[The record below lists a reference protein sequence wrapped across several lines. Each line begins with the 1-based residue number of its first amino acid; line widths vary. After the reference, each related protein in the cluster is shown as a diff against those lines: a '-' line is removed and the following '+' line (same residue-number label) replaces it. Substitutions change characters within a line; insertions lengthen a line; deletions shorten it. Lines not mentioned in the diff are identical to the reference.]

1 MNTFSFV
8 WAGAT
13 HKPLRSILSLAAIAL
28 GIAMLTAL
36 FLISGG
42 IADGLKRNSG
52 GIDIVAGAKGS
63 PLQLILST
71 VYQSDIP
78 IGNISTDEFESI
90 RKNPMVRSAIPL
102 VMGDNF
108 KGARIIGTTSDYLKL
123 YGGTLSEGRLFLHE
137 GDVVAGSST
146 PVGLG
151 EEFAAR
157 HGFAADSDDIHEDE
171 KLTVVGKMA
180 PTGTILD
187 RLLLT
192 PIDSVQ
198 HAHAHHH
205 EDGNEDEHESAHE
218 TDANHQITAILIK
231 AQNGPALMNLPRLL
245 NQSSHIQ
252 AANPAFEMTKLAK
265 NLGVGRDILTLLGTA
280 ILVLSALMLF
290 STLASSLSER
300 RYDMAVLRILGASP
314 ARLFS
319 LLATEGLLIALCGTL
334 VGLVLGHGIAYGLT
348 GVLGSFEGLVLPAQF
363 LRPQFSDA
371 ALLGTGLGIG
381 VLALFPVAVSA
392 AKTDILRLLVKG

>member
-1 MNTFSFV
+1 MNTLSFV

-71 VYQSDIP
+71 VYQSDVP
-78 IGNISTDEFESI
+78 IGNISIEEFEDI
-90 RKNPMVRSAIPL
+90 RKNPMVKSAIPL

-137 GDVVAGSST
+137 GDVVAGSSA

-157 HGFAADSDDIHEDE
+157 HGFAADSDDIHENE
-171 KLTVVGKMA
+171 KLTVVGKLA

-192 PIDSVQ
+192 PIESVQ
-198 HAHAHHH
+198 HAHAHHGH
-205 EDGNEDEHESAHE
+205 EDGHEDGHEPE
-218 TDANHQITAILIK
+218 TDADHQITAILIK

-245 NQSSHIQ
+245 NQSAHIQ

-265 NLGVGRDILTLLGTA
+265 NLGVGRDVLALLGTA

-290 STLASSLSER
+290 STLAASLSER

-319 LLATEGLLIALCGTL
+319 LLAIEGLLIALCGTL
-334 VGLVLGHGIAYGLT
+334 AGLVLGHGIAYGLT
-348 GVLGSFEGLVLPAQF
+348 GVLGSFEGLVLPAHF

-371 ALLGTGLGIG
+371 ALLGIGLGIG